1 MPLIDLRGVSRV
13 YGATEAPVH
22 ALVDVYLRVDP
33 GEFLAIIGP
42 SGGGKTTL
50 LSIIGALDTPTSGEY
65 LLDGVAV
72 PREEGRELAALRA
85 GTFGYIF
92 QSFHLLDQRPASDS
106 VELGMLYQGVGAKE
120 RAARAAEATEHIGM
134 RDRLGTR
141 AALLSGGQ
149 RQRLAIAR
157 AIASRAP
164 VLLADEPTGNLDS
177 ATGARVMAELTRLHR
192 QGVTVIV
199 VTHDAEVA
207 AAASRVVRITDGR
220 LTEERRQ
227 AIEPSTRTGPTAQAA
242 SAPARRR
249 RVRFGDLLADALA
262 SLRSR
267 TRQSLALAGT
277 VALAVALLVT
287 TLGLDASTR
296 AQVTSTFDAHASREV
311 SVQWEP
317 EDAASGAPAPVE
329 AVTAASTLAGVES
342 AAVVSGYLE
351 SAISNGSTARTG
363 QVHEAAGDLASALR
377 AELRWARD
385 DGAGLPRAGEAL
397 VGASLADQLEL
408 GPLIARP
415 QIAIAGTPFTVVGII
430 DTSNRAPL
438 LAGGVVLGDGQAPAE
453 LTAQNR
459 TLFIRTGAGAAL
471 QVGRQL
477 PVALDPYSPDAYVVQ
492 APTDPTTLRA
502 EVQSGVRVALLAF
515 TGLAAMIAVLTLINA
530 IGSAIT
536 ARRAE
541 LGLRRALGAR
551 RADLIGLVVAESAI
565 LGAAG
570 GVLGLAAGF
579 AGILGFT
586 VANRWLPVFDVALAP
601 LAIVAGVAI
610 GALASIVGA
619 VRASR
624 VHPAEALRQ

>member
-1 MPLIDLRGVSRV
+1 MPLIELVGVSRV
-13 YGATEAPVH
+13 YGTAEAPVH
-22 ALVDVYLRVDP
+22 ALVDVDLRVDP
-33 GEFLAIIGP
+33 GEFLAIVGP
-42 SGGGKTTL
+42 SGGGKSTL
-50 LSIIGALDTPTSGEY
+50 LSIIGALDTPTSGKY

-72 PREEGRELAALRA
+72 PRQEGRELAALRSE
-85 GTFGYIF
+85 TFGYIF
-92 QSFHLLDQRPASDS
+92 QSFHLLDQRPATDS
-106 VELGMLYQGVGAKE
+106 VELGMLYQGVGAKD

-134 RDRLGTR
+134 RDRLGAR

-199 VTHDAEVA
+199 VTHDSEVA
-207 AAASRVVRITDGR
+207 AAASRVVRIADGR
-220 LTEERRQ
+220 LTEERQQ
-227 AIEPSTRTGPTAQAA
+227 ASEPSTRSGPTAQAA
-242 SAPARRR
+242 SAPIRH

-296 AQVTSTFDAHASREV
+296 AQVTSTFDAHANREV
-311 SVQWEP
+311 SAQWEP
-317 EDAASGAPAPVE
+317 EDATSDTPAPAE
-329 AVTAASTLAGVES
+329 AVTAASSLAGVES

-351 SAISNGSTARTG
+351 SAISNGTTTRTA
-363 QVHEAAGDLASALR
+363 QVHEAGGDLASALR
-377 AELRWARD
+377 ADLSWARGE
-385 DGAGLPRAGEAL
+385 GAGLPRAGEAL
-397 VGASLADQLEL
+397 VGASLAAQLEL

-415 QIAIAGTPFTVVGII
+415 QIAIAGTTFTVVGII
-430 DTSNRAPL
+430 DTSNRAPM

-453 LTAQNR
+453 LTAQSR
-459 TLFIRTGAGAAL
+459 TLFIRTVAGAAL

-477 PVALDPYSPDAYVVQ
+477 PVALDPHAPDAYVVQ
-492 APTDPTTLRA
+492 APTDPTMLRA

-551 RADLIGLVVAESAI
+551 RADLIGLVVAESAM

-601 LAIVAGVAI
+601 LAVVAGVTI

-619 VRASR
+619 ARASR